1 MSNIERILKT
11 AKSDARL
18 QTIITNYFQ
27 RIGYPQS
34 LVSGLTFK
42 ETKTDSPAFCLGVQI
57 LNMPIGVILVSEEL
71 SKSLTQEELE
81 FVVLHEMGHIMN
93 NHFVGASFIWLTKSW
108 IIDIIADV
116 FEVSKKKAN
125 EYLSLAKVLY
135 ILWNK
140 KRTAEEEAKATFEL
154 EADKLAIITQG
165 QKEHARSTFIKLSNG
180 NVRAP
185 THVTVDGQFPFPI
198 ITYEERINAIER
210 A

>member
-93 NHFVGASFIWLTKSW
+93 NHFVGASFIFVIIKSGVLTYLLS
-108 IIDIIADV
+108 DIL
-116 FEVSKKKAN
+116 F
-125 EYLSLAKVLY
+125 SLFFLLFRLNNCLLY
-135 ILWNK
+135 TSPSP
-140 KRTAEEEAKATFEL
+140 R
-154 EADKLAIITQG
+154 D
-165 QKEHARSTFIKLSNG
+165 RS
-180 NVRAP
+180 
-185 THVTVDGQFPFPI
+185 
-198 ITYEERINAIER
+198 
-210 A
+210 